1 MDRTD
6 VAYLINSTPKYY
18 FLLDFHLTLLK
29 RYAPE
34 LKWPLFIASEV
45 PEHSVLQG
53 LKSRFQNLTIIPLT
67 QEFEGFIESRFMGT
81 QLLPPEIKYV
91 FPIQEDFLL
100 EARPVNSYFEE
111 ALQIFDTDTSV
122 ASIRMMPCPG
132 PKGNKIY
139 GNSRFKVLEY
149 PFDDMIFTYQAT
161 LWRRESYQ
169 NFMGSLAEKLVGMT
183 PERKR
188 KASIQDNIAE
198 IAVGQK
204 ILVSQNQTHLAYP
217 REGRQPNAVYLSP
230 FPYRPTAVVK
240 GKLEEWALDLSK
252 REAFFLE

>member
-18 FLLDFHLTLLK
+18 YLLDFHLTLLK

-34 LKWPLFIASEV
+34 LKWKLFIASEV
-45 PEHSVLQG
+45 PEHPTLQ
-53 LKSRFQNLTIIPLT
+53 KIKTRYPDVCIIPLT
-67 QEFEGFIESRFMGT
+67 EEYEGFIESRFMGT
-81 QLLPPEIKYV
+81 NLLPPEIKYV

-100 EARPVNSYFEE
+100 EARPGESYIQE
-111 ALQIFDTDTSV
+111 ALQIFDTHKSV
-122 ASIRMMPCPG
+122 QSIRLMPCPG
-132 PKGNKIY
+132 PKGNKFFQ
-139 GNSRFKVLEY
+139 NSHFKILEY
-149 PFDDMIFTYQAT
+149 DTDDMIFTYQAT
-161 LWRRESYQ
+161 LWKREAYQ
-169 NFMGSLAEKLVGMT
+169 NFMGALSEKLVGMT
-183 PERKR
+183 PEQKR

-217 REGRQPNAVYLSP
+217 REGRQPNAVYLCP
-230 FPYRPTAVVK
+230 WPYRPTAVVK
-240 GKLEEWALDLSK
+240 GKLEDWALDLSK

>member
-1 MDRTD
+1 
-6 VAYLINSTPKYY
+6 
-18 FLLDFHLTLLK
+18 LLK

-34 LKWPLFIASEV
+34 LKWSLFIASEV
-45 PEHSVLQG
+45 PEHPTLQ
-53 LKSRFQNLTIIPLT
+53 KIKTRYPDVTILPLT
-67 QEFEGFIESRFMGT
+67 QEDEGFIESRFMGT

-91 FPIQEDFLL
+91 FPIQEEFLL

-111 ALQIFDTDTSV
+111 ALQIFDTDNSV
-122 ASIRMMPCPG
+122 ASIRLMPCPG
-132 PKGNKIY
+132 PKGNNNF

-149 PFDDMIFTYQAT
+149 PVDDMIFTYQAT
-161 LWRRESYQ
+161 LWKREAYQ
-169 NFMGSLAEKLVGMT
+169 NFMGALSEKLVGMT
-183 PERKR
+183 PEQKR

-198 IAVGQK
+198 ISVGQK

-217 REGRQPNAVYLSP
+217 REGRQPNAVYLCP

-240 GKLEEWALDLSK
+240 GKLEDWALDLSK

>member
-18 FLLDFHLTLLK
+18 FLLDFHLTLLQ

-34 LKWPLFIASEV
+34 LKWPVFLASEV
-45 PEHSVLQG
+45 PEHPVLEK
-53 LKSRFQNLTIIPLT
+53 LKTKHPHLTIIPLT
-67 QEFEGFIESRFMGT
+67 QEYEGFIESRFMGT

-100 EARPVNSYFEE
+100 EARPEKSYFEE
-111 ALQIFDTDTSV
+111 ALQIFDTFSLV
-122 ASIRMMPCPG
+122 ASIRIMPCPG
-132 PKGNKIY
+132 PKGDNFF
-139 GNSRFKVLEY
+139 GESRFKVLNY
-149 PFDDMIFTYQAT
+149 SMDDMIFTYQAT
-161 LWRRESYQ
+161 LWKREAYQ
-169 NFMGSLAEKLVGMT
+169 NFMGALAEKLVGMT

-204 ILVSQNQTHLAYP
+204 ILVNQGNIHLAYP
-217 REGRQPNAVYLSP
+217 RDGKQANAVYLCP

-240 GKLEEWALDLSK
+240 GKLEDWAVDLSK
-252 REAFFLE
+252 REGFVLE